1 MMTDAITT
9 ASAAA
14 SSPTP
19 PGPLTQMQPEPTRHD
34 GSQRSGVISDAAY
47 DALPTEVDRDRYSR
61 VRKGPDGGSEWRER
75 STLQSSTDPAAKPAA
90 GDTSLALV
98 PDQKYLFGD
107 LELKGQ
113 EILDLL
119 KFKGETELR
128 RAAVPA
134 DPSQYKIEA
143 KDAVLPPGMEW
154 QFKEDDPALAA
165 ARTWAHANGLSQ
177 DQFGSLLGQYA
188 SMEAA
193 KEATYRN
200 AMKRELDAL
209 GANATMRVTALE
221 MWLNG
226 MVGPEI
232 AKHMRQGLFSAKIV
246 EGLEVIAKKFTT
258 QGHASFTQHGRTP
271 QDTQPGRVSE
281 AEYDAMSQSER
292 YRYAKSFDQKQ
303 FRS

>member
-1 MMTDAITT
+1 MSDIATTTT
-9 ASAAA
+9 APSN
-14 SSPTP
+14 PTP

-34 GSQRSGVISDAAY
+34 GSQRPGVISDAAF
-47 DALPTEVDRDRYSR
+47 DALPVADQNLYSR

-90 GDTSLALV
+90 GDTAAALV
-98 PDQKYLFGD
+98 PDQKYQFGD
-107 LELKGQ
+107 LELNGQ

-119 KFKGETELR
+119 KFKGETDLR

-134 DPSQYKIEA
+134 DPSGYRIEA
-143 KDAVLPPGMEW
+143 KDAVLPPGMDW
-154 QFKEDDPALAA
+154 RFNDADPALAA

-193 KEATYRN
+193 KEATYRS

-221 MWLNG
+221 TWLNG

-246 EGLEVIAKKFTT
+246 EGLEVIAKKFAT

-271 QDTQPGRVSE
+271 EAGGNRVSE

-292 YRYAKSFDQKQ
+292 YAYAKSFDQKQ